1 MLGDT
6 LTTEELDIYQD
17 LEKVARDAINKYGIR
32 VQLLKL
38 IEELN
43 EFSAALLHNVIIP
56 DLRYNRTMDIKH
68 NLLKDE
74 VIDEIADLVV
84 VFSEFDMIVSQF
96 AADPNFAKEYESK
109 LINRVKFKINRL
121 RTKINK
127 T

>member
-56 DLRYNRTMDIKH
+56 DLRYMDIKH

-96 AADPNFAKEYESK
+96 ATDPNFAKEYESK

-121 RTKINK
+121 RTKINNP
-127 T
+127 